1 VAPPIDRIYAT
12 FDGRSK
18 ASLPELSQ
26 ALLAWQQIVW
36 PQLRAGY
43 AALDT
48 RQERR
53 QEAGDLAVLL
63 QCNPQRMISA
73 KADID
78 PGAIQARP
86 CFLCRANLPARQQAI
101 LYRRQFL
108 VLCNPF
114 PIVPRHF
121 TIAHREHR
129 PQYLN
134 RCLPTFLKLARDVHP
149 DYAVL
154 YNGPQSGASAP
165 DHLHFQA
172 LPKTSIPVLN
182 EGGKHIT
189 KVREKNGVSLF
200 KKIDG
205 ARTALLVEGA
215 DAKEIAVLIR
225 ILIRA
230 MQRVQP
236 PPTASIAPLLQS
248 KSLQQIEPLQQVEPM
263 LNLFCHYGEGGW
275 RVIIFPRRKHRPAA
289 YYKSGEEQILV
300 SPGAVD
306 MGGVLVLPRE
316 EDYHRLDAA
325 SLMNIFQEI
334 SLEEAF
340 IDAIVAAL

>member
-1 VAPPIDRIYAT
+1 MEPKVDRIYAT
-12 FDGRSK
+12 FDGRNK
-18 ASLPELSQ
+18 ASLPELSL
-26 ALLAWQQIVW
+26 ALLARQRLVW

-43 AALDT
+43 GALDT
-48 RQERR
+48 RLERR
-53 QEAGDLAVLL
+53 LEAGDLAVVL
-63 QCNPQRMISA
+63 QCNPQRIISTQ
-73 KADID
+73 ADLD
-78 PGAIQARP
+78 PGAIKARP

-129 PQYLN
+129 PQSLN
-134 RCLPTFLKLARDVHP
+134 RVLPTFLKLARDFHP

-182 EGGKHIT
+182 EGVEHIT

-205 ARTALLVEGA
+205 ARTAVLVEGA
-215 DAKEIAVLIR
+215 DAKEIAAFIR

-230 MQRVQP
+230 MRRVQS
-236 PPTASIAPLLQS
+236 PPTEPMEP
-248 KSLQQIEPLQQVEPM
+248 LQQIEPM
-263 LNLFCHYGEGGW
+263 MNLFCLYGDGRW
-275 RVIIFPRRKHRPAA
+275 RVIIFPRQKHRPAA
-289 YYKSGEEQILV
+289 YYKSGEDQILL

-316 EDYHRLDAA
+316 VDYNRLDAA
-325 SLMNIFQEI
+325 LLMNIFQEI
-334 SLEEAF
+334 SLGEAF
-340 IDAIVAAL
+340 IDEIVAAI